1 MTESLLVRTAR
12 RAASLTWD
20 GLAPAVQELAPLVL
34 LDALGCGRV
43 GARLGVHGPWIRQ
56 IVAAGGPAQAT
67 VWASGERLPAS
78 HAALVNGT
86 FAHHVEMDD
95 GNGRASLHGGVTV
108 VPAALAMAE
117 HLGAS
122 GRATLEAIVA
132 GYEAAIALGRP
143 LLPGIGLHRLH
154 PPSIVGCFGAAAAAG
169 RLLGLDE
176 MALAGALSLTA
187 TLVPMGPFEVFT
199 RGGPVK
205 DLYGGWPAFIGVQA
219 ALLARAGLAGPLD
232 LFEAAGDGMGAS
244 YLHQTLNTEAFG
256 PDPEELLH
264 VHFKTFSTCR
274 SVQPTLT
281 AVERLGPPGSLDLD
295 EIAKIS
301 VETYPYAV
309 GLSVDADST
318 TPIGARCSIPYGV
331 ASLLLDG
338 EVYPDSFVETALAD
352 PRREALAAR
361 VGVSIAPD
369 MAQPV
374 VRGAR
379 VAVEMADGTTHRAEV
394 RDARWGDTN
403 GATATELREK
413 FGRLAGPAGPALES
427 AVDGLLAA
435 PNLDALVAALG
446 VRP

>member
-1 MTESLLVRTAR
+1 MTDTLLVRTTR
-12 RAASLTWD
+12 RVTSLRWD
-20 GLAPAVQELAPLVL
+20 DLSPAVRELAPLVL
-34 LDALGCGRV
+34 LDALGCGRI

-56 IVAAGGPAQAT
+56 IVAAGGPAEAT
-67 VWASGERLPAS
+67 VWASGERLPTA

-117 HLGAS
+117 WTGAS
-122 GRATLEAIVA
+122 GRATLEAMVA

-176 MALAGALSLTA
+176 TALAGALSLTA
-187 TLVPMGPFEVFT
+187 SLVPMGPFESFT
-199 RGGPVK
+199 KGGPVK
-205 DLYGGWPAFIGVQA
+205 DLYGGWPAFVGVQA
-219 ALLARAGLAGPLD
+219 ALLAREGLAGPLD
-232 LFEAAGDGMGAS
+232 LFETAGDGLGAS
-244 YLHQTLNTEAFG
+244 YLHQTLDTEPFG

-281 AVERLGPPGSLDLD
+281 AVERLASSCPFDLD
-295 EIAKIS
+295 AVERIT

-309 GLSVDADST
+309 GLSVDSDPT

-338 EVYPDSFVETALAD
+338 EVYPESYVDTALAD

-361 VGVSIAPD
+361 VSVSIAPD

-374 VRGAR
+374 LRGAR
-379 VAVEMADGTTHRAEV
+379 VAVELKDGSVRRSEV

-403 GATATELREK
+403 GATASELRAK
-413 FGRLAGPAGPALES
+413 FGRLAGPAGPSLEA
-427 AVDGLLAA
+427 AVDALLAA
-435 PNLDALVAALG
+435 PSLDQLVAAIG